1 MTPNTL
7 SENTDIFSGKPKN
20 KESFESYLDEVS
32 SESSWCFDFGAT
44 RHVKGIVILTGSL
57 EESLKKTSI
66 ANAGGESESVAREG
80 NPIL

>member
-32 SESSWCFDFGAT
+32 LESSWCFDFGAT
-44 RHVKGIVILTGSL
+44 RHVKGNSGPYWISRKISQDNRH
-57 EESLKKTSI
+57 SQHRRRK
-66 ANAGGESESVAREG
+66 
-80 NPIL
+80 